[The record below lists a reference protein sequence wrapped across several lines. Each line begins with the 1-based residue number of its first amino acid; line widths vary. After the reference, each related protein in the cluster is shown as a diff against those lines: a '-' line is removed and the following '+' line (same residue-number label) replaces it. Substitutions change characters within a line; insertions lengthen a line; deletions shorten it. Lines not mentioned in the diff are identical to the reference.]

1 MSSPLAALLAISAI
15 WPFGHRDR
23 DDQDSAGTI
32 KTLEHGVV
40 EIDRSAPID
49 GGEAKAME
57 SYRLFLDLASDDAL
71 LRDVDCEQPATPIH
85 RCHTTPPNS
94 NTSGTSI
101 PNCAMVG

>member
-23 DDQDSAGTI
+23 DDRDSAGTI

-71 LRDVDCEQPATPIH
+71 LRAEAMRRLADRSSKTPTRWSCKATFS
-85 RCHTTPPNS
+85 R
-94 NTSGTSI
+94 
-101 PNCAMVG
+101 